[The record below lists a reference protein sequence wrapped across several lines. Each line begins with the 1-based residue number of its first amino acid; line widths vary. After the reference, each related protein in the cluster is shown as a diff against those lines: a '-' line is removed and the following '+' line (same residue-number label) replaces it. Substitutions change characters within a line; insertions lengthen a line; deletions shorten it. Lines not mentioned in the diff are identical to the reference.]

1 MFMNRVGAQFQCEG
15 VTYTIGGKVCAND
28 ASDYEGLYGTITEIR
43 DGDDRETENDTPDIY
58 CSFIPPVLADDI
70 KALEGRFSQLYRR
83 EMHLEDIGLDIVIM
97 APDMLKVLEPIPP
110 WQKLT
115 IYTVRE
121 EWAFGG
127 DYGEDFSLT
136 TAPGMAKYILTE
148 LVTEQL
154 ESGYASEWADRPDWG
169 VECTPRSYECGLHD
183 SYCENHYKV
192 CIEEQEL
199 PIDDDAVRSL
209 LDNRLRRYFAEQIE
223 GWDGLEGLTE
233 QQIAD
238 TIAAPNVPRH
248 IRRQLEQD
256 GFLMDSFWKSVSK
269 ASFDLVRQYKEK
281 LV

>member
-58 CSFIPPVLADDI
+58 CSFMPPVLADDI
-70 KALEGRFSQLYRR
+70 KAIESRFSQLYRR
-83 EMHLEDIGLDIVIM
+83 EMHLEDIGLDTVIM
-97 APDMLKVLEPIPP
+97 APDMLKVLEPIPS

-115 IYTVRE
+115 IYIIRE
-121 EWAFGG
+121 DWAFGG

-136 TAPGMAKYILTE
+136 TTPDMAKYILTK

-154 ESGYASEWADRPDWG
+154 ESGYVSEWTDLPDWEM
-169 VECTPRSYECGLHD
+169 ECTPRRYECGLHD
-183 SYCENHYKV
+183 SYYENHYKV

-199 PIDDDAVRSL
+199 PIDDTAVRSL
-209 LDNRLRRYFAEQIE
+209 LDNQLRRYFAEQIE
-223 GWDGLEGLTE
+223 GWGELEGLTE
-233 QQIAD
+233 QQI
-238 TIAAPNVPRH
+238 TEMVTAPNVPQR
-248 IRRQLEQD
+248 IRRQLEKN
-256 GFLMDSFWKSVSK
+256 GFLMDSFWESVAK

-281 LV
+281 LI